1 MIGKLLQPEIKELIE
16 KRDWNILKEVILD
29 FHPSEIAD
37 IIENI
42 DEKDRAILFRFL
54 PKDLAADAF
63 EYLKYDVQKSLLK
76 SFTDRE
82 ISQILNEMSPDD
94 RTELLEDLPGPFVK
108 KLIRLLTPE
117 ERSVAISLLGYPE
130 HSVGRLMTPDFIAVK
145 TDWTIAQVLEHIRKI
160 GQEIEN
166 IETIFVT
173 DNQGKLVDELSI
185 KEILLSEPDTKV
197 SDILK
202 QTVISLQVT
211 DDQEKAVQMFREYD
225 LYVIPVVNKDNYL
238 LGIVT
243 ADDVLDV
250 IEEEATEDVQKLGGM
265 ESLDMPY
272 ISTPLPKMV
281 QKRAGWLVILFVG
294 EMLTAT
300 AMGFFEHEIAK
311 AVVLALFIPLI
322 ISSGGNSGSQAA
334 TLVVRALALGEITVK
349 DWFRVIKR
357 EILSGLSLGL
367 ILSCI
372 GFLRITIWQL
382 AGNLYGEHWLSVAVT
397 VAFSL
402 IGVVMWGTLMGSL
415 LPIILKSFKLDPA
428 TCSAPFVATLVDVT
442 GIIIYFTIASL
453 ILSGSLL

>member
-300 AMGFFEHEIAK
+300 AMGIFEHEIAK